1 MEWKYNF
8 KKSIFHCAKD
18 SFQAC
23 LFQLKYCQAKLA
35 LFAYVNSSNTEH
47 RKKEKE
53 KKGPNAENG
62 KKEEGRQIL
71 TKNVFY
77 IPFSIKEIKLHIANH
92 FDKGF

>member
-1 MEWKYNF
+1 MCNF
-8 KKSIFHCAKD
+8 KKSVSHCAKD

-47 RKKEKE
+47 RKKGEKKDQTQKTE
-53 KKGPNAENG
+53 KKGRSETNPY
-62 KKEEGRQIL
+62 KK
-71 TKNVFY
+71 VFY
-77 IPFSIKEIKLHIANH
+77 IPFFTKEIKLHIVKH